1 MNPALLI
8 IDMQKDFVLP
18 GAPLRVEGALAT
30 VPAIRRLL
38 EKARAEGWPVFHVVR
53 EHRPD
58 GSDAEMFRRHLF
70 ENGGAGFCVAGRE
83 GSAIVDELA
92 PLPGEHKIVKTRFSA
107 FYRTS
112 LEDDL
117 RALGVDTVLLSGTQ
131 YPNCVRG
138 TAVDAL
144 YRDLHGRC
152 RARRLFGRH
161 AGSGGVQSA
170 GYAQYGDD
178 LRVSGRT
185 GRHAFIHC
193 GVICP
198 ACANGWNMRLP
209 CCPHLLL
216 FRGHPRLLRAGR
228 RRCCCVMRSA

>member
-1 MNPALLI
+1 MKPALLI

-38 EKARAEGWPVFHVVR
+38 ERARVEGWPVFHVVR

-58 GSDAEMFRRHLF
+58 GSDAEIFRRHLF
-70 ENGGAGFCVAGRE
+70 ENGGPGFCVAGRE

-92 PLPGEHKIVKTRFSA
+92 PLPGEHKVVKTRFSA

-117 RALGVDTVLLSGTQ
+117 RALGVETVLLSGTQ

-144 YRDLHGRC
+144 YRDLHVVVVRDAC
-152 RARRLFGRH
+152 
-161 AGSGGVQSA
+161 SA
-170 GYAQYGDD
+170 ATPDVAESNLRDMHNMGMICVPLDELDD
-178 LRVSGRT
+178 ALSSLT
-185 GRHAFIHC
+185 E
-193 GVICP
+193 
-198 ACANGWNMRLP
+198 
-209 CCPHLLL
+209 
-216 FRGHPRLLRAGR
+216 
-228 RRCCCVMRSA
+228 